1 MLVGGYVWRATDH
14 CQCWDTP
21 PLVPRRIV
29 LAISIAIHSTGKQIQ
44 DQWHNIVHLQFKSLD
59 SPVLPRFSPKKS
71 DPMPQIA
78 PKGHGVCDPGKW
90 WAGGWHAPARGHG
103 IPWGSLGEFTQQ
115 TWDFD
120 GFRWKI
126 KNWNQVFLTWGLMQ
140 KGGISWTRMGLGK
153 CRPSQSSIERWPWS
167 GSAAGMH
174 GMDGVNGVPISAC
187 VSHGVPWCPMVSP
200 CPPWRID
207 VFQHPSADCSAS
219 STAWPSWK
227 IIGVIH
233 SSMKKHKGFFLC
245 HQYFQKHPMSRKYHL
260 FIISC
265 CYLQMWSDPVIIR
278 FWLVFWIPTLSVSL
292 PICLG

>member
-1 MLVGGYVWRATDH
+1 MGVDAKRRDFLNKNGSGEMPTKPVVNRKMAMVR
-14 CQCWDTP
+14 QCSWNAWDGW
-21 PLVPRRIV
+21 
-29 LAISIAIHSTGKQIQ
+29 S
-44 DQWHNIVHLQFKSLD
+44 QWSPHLSL
-59 SPVLPRFSPKKS
+59 R
-71 DPMPQIA
+71 
-78 PKGHGVCDPGKW
+78 
-90 WAGGWHAPARGHG
+90 
-103 IPWGSLGEFTQQ
+103 
-115 TWDFD
+115 
-120 GFRWKI
+120 
-126 KNWNQVFLTWGLMQ
+126 
-140 KGGISWTRMGLGK
+140 
-153 CRPSQSSIERWPWS
+153 
-167 GSAAGMH
+167 
-174 GMDGVNGVPISAC
+174 
-187 VSHGVPWCPMVSP
+187 VPWCPMVSP

-278 FWLVFWIPTLSVSL
+278 FWLVVWIPTLSVSL